1 MKYTWLSGALFAL
14 PNLVGAFT
22 VVERSVPIGAF
33 RLMSTAGGG
42 WDNTHPSG
50 WDNDDY
56 LDSLGVGG
64 GGADEGYGY
73 GEEATEQRVVP
84 ENGLTDEEITMM
96 AMRAARY
103 YNTDAPIEEVYG
115 VPRQGPPQRM
125 DEGEFQ

>member
-22 VVERSVPIGAF
+22 VAERHGPFGAF
-33 RLMSTAGGG
+33 RLMSTPGGG
-42 WDNTHPSG
+42 WDNTPSG

-56 LDSLGVGG
+56 LNSLGG
-64 GGADEGYGY
+64 GGGDVNEGYGY
-73 GEEATEQRVVP
+73 GETEAVEQRIVP
-84 ENGLTDEEITMM
+84 ENEMTDEEITMM
-96 AMRAARY
+96 AMRAAQY

-115 VPRQGPPQRM
+115 VPRQGPPQRI